1 MTFDREPDR
10 PPHDHARAADRGAGG
25 DLEFGRRF
33 GNERGRQL
41 RRGAEPCE
49 LTRYR
54 RGLGA
59 WSDWEDERMVSTDH
73 FRQELLAQLGRA
85 AAQGRIDILINS
97 GDLYRSIARG
107 GSRSGSCCD
116 AMQEEFKMG
125 DRLLL
130 DRTNGSG
137 MTVRYLL
144 PRAN

>member
-1 MTFDREPDR
+1 
-10 PPHDHARAADRGAGG
+10 
-25 DLEFGRRF
+25 
-33 GNERGRQL
+33 
-41 RRGAEPCE
+41 
-49 LTRYR
+49 
-54 RGLGA
+54 
-59 WSDWEDERMVSTDH
+59 MVSTDH
-73 FRQELLAQLGRA
+73 FRHELLAQLGRA

-97 GDLYRSIARG
+97 GELYRSIASS

-116 AMQEEFKMG
+116 TMQEEFKMG

>member
-1 MTFDREPDR
+1 
-10 PPHDHARAADRGAGG
+10 
-25 DLEFGRRF
+25 
-33 GNERGRQL
+33 
-41 RRGAEPCE
+41 
-49 LTRYR
+49 
-54 RGLGA
+54 
-59 WSDWEDERMVSTDH
+59 MVSTDH

-85 AAQGRIDILINS
+85 AKQGRIDILINS
-97 GDLYRSIARG
+97 GELYCSIAKG